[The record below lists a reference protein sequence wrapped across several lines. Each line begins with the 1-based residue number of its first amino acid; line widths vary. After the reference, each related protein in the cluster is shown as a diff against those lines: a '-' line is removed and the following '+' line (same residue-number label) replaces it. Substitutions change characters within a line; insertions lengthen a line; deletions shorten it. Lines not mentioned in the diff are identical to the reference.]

1 MPLNRPL
8 ILFFIAVACL
18 AVGSGL
24 HDSIFNNFL
33 ADTFHLSAEA
43 RGWLEFPRETPGF
56 LVVAMTGALYAFSV
70 TGIGVVG
77 ALLFCLG
84 SLGLAFFGQQYGV
97 MLVMMVVGSAGM
109 HLLQPVGATV
119 ILSLSSEST
128 RGKWMGI
135 AGGVGTAGVVLGTG
149 FVWLF
154 FDKAAPAYRLG
165 FVVVGVV
172 TGIAGV
178 VYAMM
183 HIPQLKEPRARLVL
197 HRRYSLY
204 YALEFLFGARKQIFI
219 TFGPW
224 VLIKVY
230 GLPASSIA
238 GLLMTAAIIGI
249 VFKPLSGL
257 AIDRFGER
265 TVMIVDGV
273 VLSVVCV
280 GYGYA
285 LHIAGQPD
293 LARTI
298 ACICFVL
305 DDLLFSL
312 GNARSIYVARIAE
325 TPQELTSTL
334 ALGVSI
340 NHIASMTIPA
350 VAGAVW
356 MGFGYERVFLAAA
369 VLALSISAVSTLVP
383 RRMLVKHIGG

>member
-1 MPLNRPL
+1 MNRSL
-8 ILFFIAVACL
+8 VLFFIAVACL

-43 RGWLEFPRETPGF
+43 RGWLEFPREMPGF
-56 LVVAMTGALYAFSV
+56 LVVAMAGALYAFSV
-70 TGIGVVG
+70 TGVGVVG

-84 SLGLAFFGQQYGV
+84 SLGLAFFGRQYGA
-97 MLVMMVVGSAGM
+97 MMAMMVLGSAGM
-109 HLLQPVGATV
+109 HLLQPVGASV

-135 AGGVGTAGVVLGTG
+135 AGGVGTAGMVLGTG

-165 FVVVGVV
+165 FIVVGLM
-172 TGIAGV
+172 AGV
-178 VYAMM
+178 AALIYASM
-183 HIPQLKEPRARLVL
+183 HIPQLKQPRARLVL
-197 HRRYSLY
+197 HQRFSLY

-238 GLLMTAAIIGI
+238 GLLMAAAIIGI
-249 VFKPLSGL
+249 VFRPLSGL

-265 TVMIVDGV
+265 AVMMVDGV
-273 VLSVVCV
+273 VLAVVCI

-285 LHIAGQPD
+285 LRIAGDPD

-298 ACICFVL
+298 ACLCFVL

-312 GNARSIYVARIAE
+312 GNARSIYVARITAS
-325 TPQELTSTL
+325 PQELTSTL

-356 MGFGYERVFLAAA
+356 MGLGYERVFLGAA

-383 RRMLVKHIGG
+383 RRTLVKHIGP